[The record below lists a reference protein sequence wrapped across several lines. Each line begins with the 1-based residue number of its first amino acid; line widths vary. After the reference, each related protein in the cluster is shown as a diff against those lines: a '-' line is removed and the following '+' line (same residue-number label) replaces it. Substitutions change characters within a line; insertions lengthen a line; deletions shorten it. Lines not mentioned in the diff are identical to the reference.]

1 MIYYQVALNNLY
13 DTKNLFN
20 TYQREILING
30 ELYTQREYERLKEKH
45 YWNFEEKDF
54 NKIQWNKQ
62 NTVFVFGK
70 RVKKGGI

>member
-1 MIYYQVALNNLY
+1 MIYYQVALKHN

-20 TYQREILING
+20 TYQREMLING
-30 ELYTQREYERLKEKH
+30 ELYTPREYERLKEK
-45 YWNFEEKDF
+45 DF
-54 NKIQWNKQ
+54 TKIQCNKS

>member
-13 DTKNLFN
+13 DTKSLFN

-30 ELYTQREYERLKEKH
+30 ELYTQREYERLKEKD

-54 NKIQWNKQ
+54 TKIQHNKN

>member
-1 MIYYQVALNNLY
+1 MIYYQVALKHN

-20 TYQREILING
+20 TYQREMLING
-30 ELYTQREYERLKEKH
+30 ELYTPREYERLKEKD
-45 YWNFEEKDF
+45 YYNFEEKDF
-54 NKIQWNKQ
+54 TKIQWNKH

>member
-1 MIYYQVALNNLY
+1 MIYYQVVLNDY
-13 DTKNLFN
+13 DTKSLFN
-20 TYQREILING
+20 QYRRETIINE
-30 ELYTQREYERLKEKH
+30 ELYTPQEYERLKEKH

-62 NTVFVFGK
+62 NTIFVFGK

>member
-1 MIYYQVALNNLY
+1 MLYYQVVLNNFY
-13 DTKNLFN
+13 DTKSLFN
-20 TYQREILING
+20 QYQRETLING
-30 ELYTQREYERLKEKH
+30 ELYTPKEYEKIKQKH

>member
-1 MIYYQVALNNLY
+1 MIYYQVTLKHY

-20 TYQREILING
+20 TYQREIIINE
-30 ELYTQREYERLKEKH
+30 ELYTPREYERLKEKH

-54 NKIQWNKQ
+54 NKIQWNKH